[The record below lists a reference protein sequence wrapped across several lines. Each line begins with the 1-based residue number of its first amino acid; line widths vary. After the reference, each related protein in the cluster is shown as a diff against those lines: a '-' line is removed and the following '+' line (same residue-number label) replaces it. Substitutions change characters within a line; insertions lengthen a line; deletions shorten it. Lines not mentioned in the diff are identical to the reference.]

1 MIFESYTQNDD
12 YTEFVAADGT
22 KLLMPTACVILI
34 DDNSGCITIKSTA
47 SRKIVGLV
55 KKP

>member
-12 YTEFVAADGT
+12 YCEFLAADGT
-22 KLLMPTACVILI
+22 KLLMPTACVILV
-34 DDNSGCITIKSTA
+34 DDESGCIAIKSPT
-47 SRKIVGLV
+47 SRKTIGLV